1 MEIDGHAP
9 SRTLASQILLVKIAN
24 LQTEQ
29 AVDDYLLFAGCLQEK
44 EYL

>member
-1 MEIDGHAP
+1 MLTRH
-9 SRTLASQILLVKIAN
+9 LALWQVKILLVKIAN
-24 LQTEQ
+24 IYTEQ